1 MATANKPSLDTL
13 GEIFRFA
20 VRRFRAA
27 RLAYGHGTTNAR
39 DEAAFLVLE
48 ALRLPIDRL
57 DPYLDLKPTPAERAR
72 LLTLIDARVSLRLPA
87 PYLVGAA
94 YMHGVRFHAD
104 RRALIPR
111 SFIGDMLADG
121 VLPIGDPRKVRR
133 VLDLCTGS
141 GCLAILAALAFPRA
155 RIDAADLS
163 AGALAL
169 ARRNVSDASAGRPH
183 RAPSRRS
190 LQAARRP
197 ALRPRSQQP
206 ALRRCARHGAPA
218 ARVSS
223 RAAPGP
229 GRRRR
234 RARPG
239 APYPARGAAAPHAN
253 GALLCEIGRGR
264 KLLEAAFPRLPFLWL
279 DTEQSEGEV
288 FWITREDLDAWD
300 VLRWLA
306 SGGRVWFPAF
316 RRPQNTGGRNVGRRL
331 GRAK

>member
-1 MATANKPSLDTL
+1 MPVANKPSLDTL
-13 GEIFRFA
+13 GEIFRLA

-48 ALRLPIDRL
+48 GLHLPIDRL
-57 DPYLDLKPTPAERAR
+57 APYLDLRPTAAERAR

-121 VLPIGDPRKVRR
+121 VLPNADPGRIRR

-155 RIDAADLS
+155 HIDAADLS
-163 AGALAL
+163 AAALAL
-169 ARRNVSDASAGRPH
+169 ARRNVASH
-183 RAPSRRS
+183 RLGDRIGLHRGDLFAP
-190 LQAARRP
+190 LQ
-197 ALRPRSQQP
+197 
-206 ALRRCARHGAPA
+206 
-218 ARVSS
+218 
-223 RAAPGP
+223 
-229 GRRRR
+229 GRRYDLILSNPPYVDARAMARLPAEYRHEPRMALAAGDDGLDLVRR
-234 RARPG
+234 IIAE
-239 APYPARGAAAPHAN
+239 APRHLTRD
-253 GALLCEIGRGR
+253 GALICEIGRGR
-264 KLLEAAFPRLPFLWL
+264 RKLEAAFPRLPFLWL

-288 FWITREDLDAWD
+288 FWLTRNDL
-300 VLRWLA
+300 LGPRA
-306 SGGRVWFPAF
+306 SRPASRV
-316 RRPQNTGGRNVGRRL
+316 
-331 GRAK
+331 

>member
-1 MATANKPSLDTL
+1 MPAANKPSLATL

-48 ALRLPIDRL
+48 ALRLPIGRL
-57 DPYLDLKPTPAERAR
+57 EPYLDLRPSAAERAR
-72 LLTLIDARVSLRLPA
+72 LLTLIDARVNLRLPA

-121 VLPIGDPRKVRR
+121 VLPIGDPSRVRR

-141 GCLAILAALAFPRA
+141 GCLAVLAALVFPRA
-155 RIDAADLS
+155 RVDAADLS

-169 ARRNVSDASAGRPH
+169 ARRNVASH
-183 RAPSRRS
+183 RLGDRIALHRGDLFGP
-190 LQAARRP
+190 LQGKRYDLILSNP
-197 ALRPRSQQP
+197 
-206 ALRRCARHGAPA
+206 
-218 ARVSS
+218 
-223 RAAPGP
+223 
-229 GRRRR
+229 
-234 RARPG
+234 
-239 APYPARGAAAPHAN
+239 PYVDARGMARLPAEYRHEPRTALAAGDDGLDLTRRILAEAASHLTKD
-253 GALLCEIGRGR
+253 GALICEIGRGR
-264 KLLEAAFPRLPFLWL
+264 RKLEAAFARLPFLWL

-288 FWITREDLDAWD
+288 FWIAGRDLMGP
-300 VLRWLA
+300 RA
-306 SGGRVWFPAF
+306 SRPAS
-316 RRPQNTGGRNVGRRL
+316 
-331 GRAK
+331 